1 MGQVCVDPSN
11 EALIGRLSAVNTYL
25 TYIESHTYNK
35 HLPFLTLL
43 LTIILCRHVGFWLS
57 FSGFNTPFCLTFRHN
72 VTVCIGET
80 LAQLPD
86 RAKRLNNWAAAA
98 TALAAGVS
106 TRSATVAGVVAGTSL
121 DTKTTLNKIK
131 NNTGNSTAASG
142 GGVFLLSQLRELP
155 HVLVVNEWG
164 LHHHR

>member
-1 MGQVCVDPSN
+1 MVFVFAS
-11 EALIGRLSAVNTYL
+11 
-25 TYIESHTYNK
+25 
-35 HLPFLTLL
+35 
-43 LTIILCRHVGFWLS
+43 GFSLA

-86 RAKRLNNWAAAA
+86 RAQRLNNWAAAA
-98 TALAAGVS
+98 AASPRTAAGG
-106 TRSATVAGVVAGTSL
+106 AGIVAGTSSG
-121 DTKTTLNKIK
+121 TKTTLNKII
-131 NNTGNSTAASG
+131 NNTGNSTAANG
-142 GGVFLLSQLRELP
+142 RGVFLLSQLRELP